1 MIQQTENFYGI
12 RNFYETAVLLGM
24 ELDSGGNAIINSEEE
39 KENM

>member
-1 MIQQTENFYGI
+1 LDRKATYEQISK
-12 RNFYETAVLLGM
+12 ETAVLLGM